1 MLPFE
6 FLGPYRLI
14 EPIGRGGMGTVYRA
28 IHEKTRQQVAI
39 KLIAATVA
47 DDPRFRRRFASEI
60 ETLKRLKHPNIVTLI
75 GYGEES
81 GHLFYSMELVE
92 GESLQQRLRR
102 ERRLAWPPM
111 LDMAIEICAALKHAH
126 DFGVI
131 HRDLKP
137 ANLLFDPQGN
147 VKLVDFGIAKLF
159 GHNDQTAA
167 GSVLGTADFMAPEQ
181 AGDGSITP
189 RTDLYALGNV
199 LYACFAGRPPFAGRT
214 LTQVIDSLRQ
224 ESPPRIDLFAPDLPE
239 EIAELIHDLLKKRP
253 EDRPPTALA
262 VMNRMKA
269 IRAGLNRLATQG
281 GGMGDTVGRQESA
294 PRSGPPDIATPTQ
307 LSDPDQKTLGNFD
320 DGRGTSTPPPESD
333 QPTMTATD
341 PNGIGLSQAVTPRHP
356 LAQSLVPGGPTVP
369 PDAGRG
375 KSAQS
380 RRTDAPTDA
389 FTDDRQGTHFRTVDD
404 HDRRRGV
411 WDSEPNEDR
420 PANHFWHWLSIASM
434 LAALVLGAAI
444 FVWATRIP
452 EPEELFSSIM
462 EAHDGEDIDSVR
474 ARGDQFLRLFPRDER
489 AAELKVLLEE
499 ANAQQV
505 VRRLRLAAT
514 REGGFDQLP
523 AEEQGFLLAMSERK
537 HDPLTT
543 RQRLQQWLNLYA
555 PGGESL
561 ENPFRSVPRQ
571 MMIRAAQAELK
582 RLQESPLPLRDQR
595 AAELFARIEWA
606 RDNLDSNE
614 QQKLLLAIIALY
626 SDKPWAK
633 EAVDEAKRLT
643 GAAGR

>member
-6 FLGPYRLI
+6 FLGPYRLS

-28 IHEKTRQQVAI
+28 AHEKSGQQVAV

-60 ETLKRLKHPNIVTLI
+60 ETLKRLKHPNIVTLY

-81 GHLFYSMELVE
+81 GQLFYSMELVD

-102 ERRLAWPPM
+102 ERRLAWPPV

-137 ANLLFDPQGN
+137 ANLLFDHQGI

-159 GHNDQTAA
+159 GNNDQTAA

-262 VMNRMKA
+262 VMNRLKA

-281 GGMGDTVGRQESA
+281 GGTGDTLGRPEPQ
-294 PRSGPPDIATPTQ
+294 PRSDGPATATPTK
-307 LSDPDQKTLGNFD
+307 LSGLDQKTLGNFD
-320 DGRGTSTPPPESD
+320 DGRGTSSAPPSSD
-333 QPTMTATD
+333 QVTVAATN
-341 PNGIGLSQAVTPRHP
+341 PSGLHLSEAETPRHP
-356 LAQSLVPGGPTVP
+356 FTQSPAPGGPSAP
-369 PDAGRG
+369 PGRG
-375 KSAQS
+375 KSA
-380 RRTDAPTDA
+380 PTRHTTEPPETPPD
-389 FTDDRQGTHFRTVDD
+389 TPKGTHFRTVDD

-411 WDSEPNEDR
+411 WDGEPKENR
-420 PANHFWHWLSIASM
+420 SASHFWHWLSIAAM
-434 LAALVLGAAI
+434 LAALAFGATV

-452 EPEELFSSIM
+452 DPDQLFESIIR
-462 EAHDGEDIDSVR
+462 ARDIDDIDTVR
-474 ARGDQFLRLFPRDER
+474 ARGDQFLRLFPDDER
-489 AAELKVLLEE
+489 TAELKVALEE
-499 ANAQQV
+499 ADAQQV

-514 REGGFDQLP
+514 REGGVDQLP

-537 HDPLTT
+537 HDPATT
-543 RQRLQQWLNLYA
+543 RQRLQQWLDLYA

-561 ENPFRSVPRQ
+561 ENPFRSVSRQ
-571 MMIRAAQAELK
+571 LMIRAAQAELK
-582 RLQESPLPLRDQR
+582 RLKESSIPPRDQR
-595 AAELFARIEWA
+595 AAELFSRIEWA
-606 RDNLDSNE
+606 RDNLDGKE
-614 QQKLLLAIIALY
+614 QQKLLDAIVSLFA
-626 SDKPWAK
+626 DKPWAK
-633 EAVDEAKRLT
+633 EAVDEANRLL
-643 GAAGR
+643 AAIPR

>member
-6 FLGPYRLI
+6 FLGPYRLS

-28 IHEKTRQQVAI
+28 THEKTGQQVAV

-60 ETLKRLKHPNIVTLI
+60 ETLKRLKHPNIVTLV

-81 GHLFYSMELVE
+81 GHLFYSMELVD

-102 ERRLAWPPM
+102 ERRLPWPPV

-137 ANLLFDPQGN
+137 ANLLFDHQGA

-159 GHNDQTAA
+159 GNNDQTAA

-224 ESPPRIDLFAPDLPE
+224 ETPPRIDMFAPDLPE

-262 VMNRMKA
+262 VMNRLKA
-269 IRAGLNRLATQG
+269 IRAGLNRLATRG
-281 GGMGDTVGRQESA
+281 GGMGDTLGRPAPQ
-294 PRSGPPDIATPTQ
+294 PRSDSPEIATPTK
-307 LSDPDQKTLGNFD
+307 LSSLDQKTLGNFD
-320 DGRGTSTPPPESD
+320 DESGTSSVPPSSD
-333 QPTMTATD
+333 QLTVAATN
-341 PNGIGLSQAVTPRHP
+341 PSGIHLSQAETPRHP
-356 LAQSLVPGGPTVP
+356 LAQSPVPGGPGALP
-369 PDAGRG
+369 GSG
-375 KSAQS
+375 KSAET
-380 RRTDAPTDA
+380 RRTNDPPETLPDNLK
-389 FTDDRQGTHFRTVDD
+389 GTHFRTVDD
-404 HDRRRGV
+404 QDRRRGV
-411 WDSEPNEDR
+411 WDSEPTENR
-420 PANHFWHWLSIASM
+420 PASHFWHWLSIAAM
-434 LAALVLGAAI
+434 LAALGFGAAV
-444 FVWATRIP
+444 FVWATRVP
-452 EPEELFSSIM
+452 DPDQLFASIM
-462 EAHDGEDIDSVR
+462 RARDIDDIDAVR
-474 ARGDQFLRLFPRDER
+474 GRGDQFLRLFPDDER
-489 AAELKVLLEE
+489 TAELKVALEE
-499 ANAQQV
+499 ADAQQV

-514 REGGFDQLP
+514 REGGVDQLP

-537 HDPLTT
+537 HDPATT
-543 RQRLQQWLNLYA
+543 RQRLQQWLDLYA

-571 MMIRAAQAELK
+571 LMIRAAQAELT
-582 RLQESPLPLRDQR
+582 RLQESPLPPRDQR
-595 AAELFARIEWA
+595 AAELFSRIEWA
-606 RDNLDSNE
+606 RENLDAKE
-614 QQKLLLAIIALY
+614 QQKLLDAIVSLF

-633 EAVDEAKRLT
+633 EAVDEAKRLL
-643 GAAGR
+643 GAIPR